1 MLQTRCSV
9 KDVEHDNGS
18 PEANFSQYSA
28 VVEDSFQIRVQL
40 PLQYFERPD
49 EKFTTVVLLDGNF
62 FYPMLSPVL
71 HQYEVTGLLKPVI
84 LVSIGYDSF
93 SAMDSLRVRDYLFPE
108 ALPSDELVS
117 IGGGQR
123 FFRFIEEELLPK
135 IDKEYRTKEFSRC
148 LLGHSFGG
156 YFVLYSLLHQLEESK
171 NTFTTFIAASP
182 TLWYNEFYLNKLPTA
197 LAQNSSDSINIFMTV
212 GALEDSVWSVRPLK
226 SLAASIQQLPEKVHL
241 EPRVYSHL
249 EHMDVGMI
257 SFVKGLQQFLN
268 AAD

>member
-1 MLQTRCSV
+1 
-9 KDVEHDNGS
+9 
-18 PEANFSQYSA
+18 
-28 VVEDSFQIRVQL
+28 
-40 PLQYFERPD
+40 
-49 EKFTTVVLLDGNF
+49 
-62 FYPMLSPVL
+62 
-71 HQYEVTGLLKPVI
+71 
-84 LVSIGYDSF
+84 
-93 SAMDSLRVRDYLFPE
+93 MDSLRVRDYLFPE

-135 IDKEYRTKEFSRC
+135 VDKEYRTKEFSRC

-171 NTFTTFIAASP
+171 GTFDTFIAASP